1 MASPLPLLLYGL
13 AVGVSLGLTGG
24 GGSII
29 TVPLLVYLVGLP
41 VHTAI
46 PTSLVVVGA
55 TAFAGYARRV
65 SEANSLNGLV
75 VGLAGVF
82 GAVPGRL
89 AAQVFAGQTLLLL
102 FALIM
107 LVAAV
112 FMFRSRT
119 YTARKGGRPH
129 WALVIAVGVA
139 IGFLTGFLGVG
150 GGFLIVPGLV
160 LLLGIPMETAIPTS
174 LLVIAINCASS
185 LLGPLLLGR
194 GAAAIG
200 AVNWPVAT
208 LFVIGGV
215 FGALLGRAAAGRL
228 DQRMLKQVFAVFVFV
243 VGVFVVASVTGVIPL
258 RVQ

>member
-1 MASPLPLLLYGL
+1 MASLGLLLLYGL
-13 AVGVSLGLTGG
+13 VVGISLGLTGG
-24 GGSII
+24 GGSIL
-29 TVPLLVYLVGLP
+29 TVPLLVYLVGQP
-41 VHTAI
+41 VHAAI

-55 TAFAGYARRV
+55 TAFSGYARRI
-65 SEANSLNGLV
+65 SQANSFDGLI

-89 AAQVFAGQTLLLL
+89 LAQSFSGRALLLL
-102 FALIM
+102 FAGIM

-112 FMFRSRT
+112 LMFRSKT
-119 YTARKGGRPH
+119 YASHAGAKPH

-160 LLLGIPMETAIPTS
+160 LLLGIPMEAAIPTS

-185 LLGPLLLGR
+185 LLGPLLLGQ

-200 AVNWPVAT
+200 AIDWRVAL
-208 LFVIGGV
+208 LFVAGGI
-215 FGALLGRAAAGRL
+215 FGALLGRAAASHL
-228 DQRMLKQVFAVFVFV
+228 DQRTLKQVFAVFIFSVAL
-243 VGVFVVASVTGVIPL
+243 FVVASTTGVIPL
-258 RVQ
+258 TVK